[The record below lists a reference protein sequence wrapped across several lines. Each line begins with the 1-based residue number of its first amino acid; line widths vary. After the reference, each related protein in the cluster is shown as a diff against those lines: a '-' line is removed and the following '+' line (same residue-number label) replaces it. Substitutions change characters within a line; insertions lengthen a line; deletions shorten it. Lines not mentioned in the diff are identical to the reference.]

1 MEDNIQCL
9 DTVRAY
15 GESIPT
21 FLHRRPRRFVQ
32 HCMKRLPPS
41 VDSIPTSSIEHAGH
55 GVYVVH
61 RKHTHSTA
69 LHATDQFRH
78 VSALTGSVTSC
89 PVSIC
94 LLFVYSDADDN
105 QSQAHDDADANHIDD
120 DTVQHMFQVSVRT
133 CFGNSLDKLR
143 HTASV
148 VYSGELDLLNKHQIS
163 YMWTKIIIR
172 ST

>member
-1 MEDNIQCL
+1 MNIFCTTLKQIYWCAISCACI
-9 DTVRAY
+9 V
-15 GESIPT
+15 
-21 FLHRRPRRFVQ
+21 VV
-32 HCMKRLPPS
+32 S
-41 VDSIPTSSIEHAGH
+41 V
-55 GVYVVH
+55 
-61 RKHTHSTA
+61 
-69 LHATDQFRH
+69 
-78 VSALTGSVTSC
+78 
-89 PVSIC
+89 
-94 LLFVYSDADDN
+94 FVYSDADDN
-105 QSQAHDDADANHIDD
+105 QSQTHDDADANHIDD